1 MNFSSKLCNLSKPV
15 VRLKSD
21 SRNDYYKKR
30 EEYFNKHLK
39 NRKVSFEGKETVL
52 VFSELPGDRCFK
64 KFAFGSEQYHMS
76 KDGRLRY
83 DEKRLERLDWIFEIL
98 ENVSNCKKCEQYQ
111 IVQDKNYKDR
121 INIYCMFGSYK
132 IVIVLKQS
140 EKQNVIVTAF
150 YIRNDDEKKHKKRKR
165 TRIACS

>member
-52 VFSELPGDRCFK
+52 VFSELPGDQEVCFW
-64 KFAFGSEQYHMS
+64 FGTISY
-76 KDGRLRY
+76 
-83 DEKRLERLDWIFEIL
+83 
-98 ENVSNCKKCEQYQ
+98 
-111 IVQDKNYKDR
+111 VQGWTFT
-121 INIYCMFGSYK
+121 I
-132 IVIVLKQS
+132 
-140 EKQNVIVTAF
+140 
-150 YIRNDDEKKHKKRKR
+150 
-165 TRIACS
+165 